1 MCGMI
6 LIVEFSANDFENAQE
21 IKANAYA
28 LLSTLVEQSN
38 MLSEF
43 YDKVCKKTWNVL
55 CTHKYK

>member
-1 MCGMI
+1 MCDMI
-6 LIVEFSANDFENAQE
+6 LIVKFSANDFENAQE

-43 YDKVCKKTWNVL
+43 YDKVCKKT
-55 CTHKYK
+55 

>member
-43 YDKVCKKTWNVL
+43 YDKVCKKT
-55 CTHKYK
+55 